1 MGNPRLRLTKYLA
14 GTAQGTRWGLGGT
27 CVNVGCIPKKL
38 FHRAAQLREDLSD
51 ARALGW
57 SPGGTD
63 APNGPDTN
71 DWTKLSME
79 VQNHIGSLNFGYR
92 VQLREKKVD
101 FINAYGRFVGPNTIE
116 ATKRNGS
123 TVTLTGANFVIAVG
137 GRPRYLGIDGDKDL
151 CITSDDIFQ
160 LPKAP
165 GKTLVVGASY
175 IALECAGFLTGL
187 GYDTH
192 VMARSI
198 FLRGFDQE
206 IAEHIAKYMERH
218 GTTMIRGC
226 VPTAFE
232 KDGDRIKATW
242 KNTEH
247 GFEANNSYDTVLL
260 AVGRDACT
268 SDLGLDK
275 AGVEVNPKNGKINCG
290 EGEQTNV
297 PHIYAIGDV
306 LDGRPELTP
315 VAIKAGRRLAH
326 RLFDGSTTPMDYDT
340 VPTTVFTPLE
350 YGCIGLSE
358 EDAKAKF
365 GDENIEVYHSYLK
378 PLEWTTN
385 HTEHDGVAV
394 REDNQCYCKIVTNL
408 ADNERVVGLHYV
420 GPDAGEITQGFAVA
434 MKMGATKKDFDDTVG
449 IHPTVAEEFTIMSTT
464 KRSGKS
470 ALKSGC

>member
-1 MGNPRLRLTKYLA
+1 VLDYVQETP
-14 GTAQGTRWGLGGT
+14 QGTRWGLGGT

-38 FHRAAQLREDLSD
+38 FHRAALLRENLSD

-57 SPGGTD
+57 NPGPPGEP
-63 APNGPDTN
+63 AGPDTN
-71 DWTKLSME
+71 DWGKLTGE

-92 VQLREKKVD
+92 VQLREKKVEY
-101 FINAYGRFVGPNTIE
+101 INAFGRFVGPNTIE
-116 ATKRNGS
+116 ATKRNGK
-123 TVTLTGANFVIAVG
+123 TVTLTGANFVVAVG
-137 GRPRYLGIDGDKDL
+137 GRPRYLGVPGDKEL
-151 CITSDDIFQ
+151 CLTSDDLFQ

-206 IAEHIAKYMERH
+206 VAEHIGKYMERH

-226 VPTAFE
+226 VPTSFE

-247 GFEANNSYDTVLL
+247 GFESSNSYDTVLL

-268 SDLGLDK
+268 ADLGLDK
-275 AGVEVNPKNGKINCG
+275 AGVKVNPRNGKIDCG

-315 VAIKAGRRLAH
+315 VAIKAGKRLAA
-326 RLFDGSTTPMDYDT
+326 RLFGGSTTPMDYDT
-340 VPTTVFTPLE
+340 VATTVFTPLE

-358 EDAKAKF
+358 EDAKAKY
-365 GDENIEVYHSYLK
+365 GDEDVEVYHSYLK
-378 PLEWTTN
+378 PLEWTIN
-385 HTEHDGVAV
+385 HAEHNGVAV
-394 REDNQCYCKIVTNL
+394 REDNQCFAKIVVHIS
-408 ADNERVVGLHYV
+408 DSERVVGLHYV

-434 MKMGATKKDFDDTVG
+434 IKMGATKKDFDDTVG
-449 IHPTVAEEFTIMSTT
+449 IHPTVAEEFTIMDVT